1 MLLFP
6 ADIQAD
12 FCACTGKSPP
22 KGKSIDDYSADEIM
36 IFADIMNALS
46 RKLLGYHTPEEL
58 FDAELDRIY
67 AV

>member
-1 MLLFP
+1 MLRRL
-6 ADIQAD
+6 I
-12 FCACTGKSPP
+12 P

-36 IFADIMNALS
+36 IFADIMNALP